1 MPKLHHFPLCP
12 FSRRARLC
20 MGEYGIDVELVEERP
35 WERREAFFALNP
47 AGTNPVLVEDD
58 GSAVAGIEAVDEY
71 LEETRS
77 GRLTD
82 VTLFGG
88 NPHQRAEV
96 RRLVAWFDVK
106 FNAEVTLN
114 LVYEKIDRRFMRTSD
129 GGGAP
134 DMAVVRAGR
143 ENIRYHLEYIGY
155 LTESRKWLA
164 GEDLSH
170 ADLAAAAHLS
180 CIDYLGDV
188 PWEVDAHARDWYA
201 RIKSRPSFRS
211 LLADHL
217 TGMPP
222 PKAYADLDF

>member
-1 MPKLHHFPLCP
+1 MPKLYHFPLCP
-12 FSRRARLC
+12 FSRRARLAL
-20 MGEYGIDVELVEERP
+20 GEYGIDVELVEERP

-47 AGTNPVLVEDD
+47 AGTNPVLVDDD
-58 GSAVAGIEAVDEY
+58 GSVIAGIEAVDEY

-77 GRLTD
+77 GTVTD
-82 VTLFGG
+82 VSLLGG
-88 NPHQRAEV
+88 DPLQRAEV

-114 LVYEKIDRRFMRTSD
+114 LVYEKVDRRFMRTSD

-134 DMAVVRAGR
+134 DMVVVRAGR

-155 LTESRKWLA
+155 LTEQRRWLA
-164 GEDLSH
+164 GEFLSH

-188 PWEVDAHARDWYA
+188 PWDVDANARDWYA

-217 TGMPP
+217 TGMSPP
-222 PKAYADLDF
+222 RAYADLDF